1 MNDTRPITIFCD
13 IDGTLAE
20 HHPPNISAHPD
31 NSLKVLTNTINKLTE
46 WDSKGYNIILT
57 TGRKEGMRGVT
68 EKQLAEA
75 GIFYDQLI
83 LGIGGGI
90 RYLINDRKSDGRQS
104 AFAIC
109 TERDEGIGA
118 IDI

>member
-1 MNDTRPITIFCD
+1 
-13 IDGTLAE
+13 
-20 HHPPNISAHPD
+20 
-31 NSLKVLTNTINKLTE
+31 
-46 WDSKGYNIILT
+46 
-57 TGRKEGMRGVT
+57 MRGVT